1 MSNIVTQR
9 FIKCLEKLREDNRV
23 RSSRQFA
30 MTLDYLPQSL
40 SEILKGRR
48 DVTIDL
54 IRKAAEVYRVNP
66 AYLFLGEGAMFLS
79 DEDQSGFRMLTV
91 ITDAQNEERILH
103 VPEPAQAGYAGEYVR
118 PEMIRDL
125 PSFTLPDFKYKNQT
139 HRSFDVAGD
148 SMEPTLFEGDK
159 VVCSFLEPSLWET
172 GIKNHYVYVV
182 VTRRDVFVKRL
193 VNNIVAD
200 RSLEL
205 HSDNEFYKAFTVP
218 LGDVR
223 EIWYARVKISPFL
236 PSPQKMLERTYSE
249 LKELRQIIL
258 DQSRTLQTLQTTLA
272 SLPTT
277 QPPNHPSTMQSHHIK
292 GTVSY
297 QDIGPGFWGI
307 IDEHGR
313 KWRPM
318 HLPKA
323 LQKNGLRGIFE
334 ILEVDEEISIFMWGN
349 AVEIVSYVIDEA

>member
-30 MTLDYLPQSL
+30 MSLDYLPQSL

-54 IRKAAEVYRVNP
+54 IRRAAEVYRVNP

-91 ITDAQNEERILH
+91 ITDIQNEERILH
-103 VPEPAQAGYAGEYVR
+103 VPEPAQAGYAGEYVQ

-205 HSDNEFYKAFTVP
+205 HSDNEFYKAFTIP

-258 DQSRTLQTLQTTLA
+258 DQSRTLQTLQATIE
-272 SLPTT
+272 SLSPNNPT
-277 QPPNHPSTMQSHHIK
+277 TMQSHHIK

-318 HLPKA
+318 HIPGA